1 MISEGEGQ
9 IKITPWLLIWVPA
22 LCGFYYLQ
30 MLMVRNE
37 ESCGQYT
44 ECEMLMGMLLVW
56 ETQQESQ
63 YARDWS
69 ETGAL
74 DSAFTGMPVV
84 NKVNKESHH
93 LERREIRRGFPS
105 GASGREP
112 ACQCRRCSI
121 PGLGRS
127 RGRGHNNPLQYSC
140 LENSMDR
147 GTWWV
152 TVHGVAKSRTWLKW
166 LSMPASIRSPRIASC
181 DSSTLSG

>member
-112 ACQCRRCSI
+112 ACQCRRCKRHGFNPWVGKI
-121 PGLGRS
+121 PWKRAQQPTPVFLPGEFHGQRNLVGYSPWGRKES
-127 RGRGHNNPLQYSC
+127 DMI
-140 LENSMDR
+140 E
-147 GTWWV
+147 V
-152 TVHGVAKSRTWLKW
+152 T
-166 LSMPASIRSPRIASC
+166 
-181 DSSTLSG
+181 

>member
-22 LCGFYYLQ
+22 LCGFYYLK

-69 ETGAL
+69 QTGAL

-112 ACQCRRCSI
+112 ACQCRRCKRHGFNPWVGKI
-121 PGLGRS
+121 PWKRAQQSTPVFLPGEFHGQRNLVGYSPWGRKES
-127 RGRGHNNPLQYSC
+127 DMI
-140 LENSMDR
+140 E
-147 GTWWV
+147 V
-152 TVHGVAKSRTWLKW
+152 T
-166 LSMPASIRSPRIASC
+166 
-181 DSSTLSG
+181 

>member
-1 MISEGEGQ
+1 MTGEGEGQ

-22 LCGFYYLQ
+22 LCGFYHLQ

-69 ETGAL
+69 QTGAL
-74 DSAFTGMPVV
+74 DPAFTGMPVV
-84 NKVNKESHH
+84 NKVSKESHH

-112 ACQCRRCSI
+112 ACQCRRCKRHGFNPWVGKI
-121 PGLGRS
+121 PWKRAQQPTPVFLPGEFHGQRNLVGYSPWGRKES
-127 RGRGHNNPLQYSC
+127 DMI
-140 LENSMDR
+140 E
-147 GTWWV
+147 V
-152 TVHGVAKSRTWLKW
+152 T
-166 LSMPASIRSPRIASC
+166 
-181 DSSTLSG
+181 

>member
-69 ETGAL
+69 QTGAL

-112 ACQCRRCSI
+112 ACQCRRCKRHGFNPWVGKI
-121 PGLGRS
+121 PWKRAQQSTPVFLPGEFHGQRNLVGYSPWGRKES
-127 RGRGHNNPLQYSC
+127 DMI
-140 LENSMDR
+140 E
-147 GTWWV
+147 V
-152 TVHGVAKSRTWLKW
+152 T
-166 LSMPASIRSPRIASC
+166 
-181 DSSTLSG
+181 